1 MGKKT
6 DRTGQVHGLL
16 TVVSENG
23 RSKDG
28 KVLWL
33 CKCRCGAEVTVRGT
47 DLGNKKTRS
56 CGCLKR
62 ADLIERKTKH
72 GLVKSNPRLYHS
84 VRLHFQSIRKKV
96 GRRHGYQNWSLDT
109 RYSDD
114 MDGVVK
120 FCREL
125 LALQPDAC
133 ARYETDRT
141 LDLDKDNDAENVFR
155 PESIVFRP
163 SSENRS
169 KQCDNIKLDDGR
181 PLSEFCR
188 CVGIQT
194 CENGKT
200 TKQYDRICH
209 MYSTSHKPHPELLK
223 KANETIALYK
233 KTLALLKLREDV
245 RRFASAADV
254 QKLLQTSNQESV
266 SLRLVARHTTT
277 SRHRNCKQ
285 EAHRPHL

>member
-1 MGKKT
+1 MRKKI

-16 TVVSENG
+16 TVVRENG

-62 ADLIERKTKH
+62 ANFIERKTKH

-84 VRLHFQSIRKKV
+84 VRLHFQTIRKEV

-141 LDLDKDNDAENVFR
+141 LDLDKDNDAENIFR
-155 PESIVFRP
+155 PESIIFRP

-169 KQCDNIKLDDGR
+169 KQCNNLRLDDGR
-181 PLSEFCR
+181 SLSEFCR

-194 CENGKT
+194 FENGKMS
-200 TKQYDRICH
+200 KKYDRICH
-209 MYSTSHKPHPELLK
+209 MYRTSHKAHPELVQ
-223 KANETIALYK
+223 KANELICLYT
-233 KTLALLKLREDV
+233 KTLKMVKLLEDV
-245 RRFASAADV
+245 RQFASAADAR
-254 QKLLQTSNQESV
+254 KLLQTSNQESV
-266 SLRLVARHTTT
+266 
-277 SRHRNCKQ
+277 
-285 EAHRPHL
+285 

>member
-1 MGKKT
+1 MGKKI
-6 DRTGQVHGLL
+6 DRAGQVHGLL
-16 TVVSENG
+16 TVVRENG

-62 ADLIERKTKH
+62 ANFIERKTKH

-84 VRLHFQSIRKKV
+84 VRLHFQTIRKEV

-125 LALQPDAC
+125 LTLQPDAC

-141 LDLDKDNDAENVFR
+141 LDLDKDNDAENIFR
-155 PESIVFRP
+155 PESIIFRP

-169 KQCDNIKLDDGR
+169 KRCNNLILDDGR
-181 PLSEFCR
+181 SLSEFCR
-188 CVGIQT
+188 CVGIPT
-194 CENGKT
+194 CENGKMS
-200 TKQYDRICH
+200 KKYDRICH
-209 MYSTSHKPHPELLK
+209 MYRASHRSHPELVQ
-223 KANETIALYK
+223 KANEIIALYT
-233 KTLALLKLREDV
+233 KTLKMVKLLEDV
-245 RRFASAADV
+245 RQFASVADAR
-254 QKLLQTSNQESV
+254 KLLQKSNQESV
-266 SLRLVARHTTT
+266 
-277 SRHRNCKQ
+277 
-285 EAHRPHL
+285 